1 MYRVVVNTKDMEHS
15 EWLRYRRS
23 GIGGSDA
30 GAICGLNPYVSP
42 MMVYF
47 DKVSE
52 GSEKPDNES
61 MRQGRDLE
69 NYVAER
75 FCEETGLKVRRKNQ
89 LLQSIEHPCML
100 ANIDRMI
107 VGENAGLECKT
118 ASAYSEMNWKDGRI
132 PEHYQIQCHHYM
144 AVTGATAWYIA
155 VVILGREFK
164 YHRIER
170 DEELIQNLTSM
181 EEYFWNEYVS
191 TNKMPDP
198 DGSRTADEI
207 INQYF
212 RSSDEEKNILLDK
225 YEEQLRRRDE
235 ITEIIGRLDTER
247 HQIDQKIKLA
257 MADAE
262 KGVTSGHIVTWKS
275 YQMSKLDTDRLK
287 QERPDIYQTYCKE
300 IPVRKFTVKAA

>member
-1 MYRVVVNTKDMEHS
+1 MYRVMANTKNMEHS
-15 EWLRYRRS
+15 EWLRYRKQ

-30 GAICGLNPYVSP
+30 GAICGLNPYISP
-42 MMVYF
+42 IMVYL
-47 DKVSE
+47 DKMSE
-52 GSEKPDNES
+52 DNQKADNES

-75 FCEETGLKVRRKNQ
+75 FCEATGLKVRRKNQ
-89 LLQSIEHPCML
+89 ILQSIEHPCML
-100 ANIDRMI
+100 ANVDRMI
-107 VGENAGLECKT
+107 VGENVGLECKT
-118 ASAYSEMNWKDGRI
+118 ASAYSEANWKDGKI

-144 AVTGATAWYIA
+144 AVTGASAWYIA

-164 YHRIER
+164 FHRIER
-170 DEELIQNLTSM
+170 DEELIQNLISM

-191 TNKMPDP
+191 ANKMPDP

-212 RSSDEEKNILLDK
+212 RSSDKEKNILLDK
-225 YEEQLRRRDE
+225 YEEQLKRRDE

-247 HQIDQKIKLA
+247 HQIEQEIKLV

-262 KGVTSGHIVTWKS
+262 KGITQEHVVTWKS
-275 YQMSKLDTDRLK
+275 YQTSRLDAERLK
-287 QERPDIYQTYCKE
+287 QERPDIYKNYCKNTV
-300 IPVRKFTVKAA
+300 VRKFTVKVA